1 MKEKERKAVYQ
12 FINVVNSLA
21 SFHVYFVKCIFI
33 YFAHL
38 PFLNT
43 LFSY

>member
-1 MKEKERKAVYQ
+1 MREKERKAIYQ
-12 FINVVNSLA
+12 FIDVDSLA
-21 SFHVYFVKCIFI
+21 SFHVYIVKCIFI

-38 PFLNT
+38 PFLNM